1 MKISLARLRSRTTV
15 LLGALLILSGPFTR
29 QLQGQGA
36 LPSISLEVQQELS
49 QQGVDVNEALD
60 LARQLGIN
68 LHNPDQALL
77 QARRLG
83 VPEAD
88 IQKMLAVS
96 RRIKTGQLPTT
107 LLLEPLRIEETEA
120 GIPSYYSIGR
130 EPVEGEQFLPGATEE
145 APPVSPYFG
154 YEFFQG
160 IPEGFDLSAIGPVDD
175 EYLIGFGDELRLTV
189 WGAAEF
195 QYDLQVDREGR
206 IYLPNVGQFTAAGK
220 RLQRFRRDLKK
231 WLGRTYNGLAT
242 TPPTIFMDLTLTR
255 LRPIKVFVL
264 GEVSRPGGYTV
275 PNSSTV
281 FSALYRVGG
290 PLPRGSLRQ
299 IHVIRNGKPKAT
311 VDFYNYLLK
320 GYDKNQVRLTENDH
334 IFIPLRGKTVK
345 IAGEVKRPAIYE
357 VKKKETLADLLE
369 YAGGLTPQ
377 AYTKRLQ
384 IERIIPFAD
393 RKDPSIAR
401 ELIDLDMEPIIA
413 GRRTVQLWDGD
424 SVYVYSILDVV
435 TNAVTVSGAV
445 VQPSTYELGASI
457 RTLNDLI
464 MAADGLAGD
473 AYLGKG
479 DLVRTLNDSTEV
491 IISIDIAKV
500 VQNDPEHNHDLQPRD
515 HLVIYSLEEL
525 RIEEFVTVKGA
536 VKQPD
541 DYPLQQNMTVED
553 LIFKAGG
560 FEENVFFQ
568 LAQLSRLNIE
578 DSPGIERI
586 EIIELSLVGAE
597 TDNGVFTYSEKDD
610 ARRLTLKHR
619 DILYVRSNP
628 DFIPQQHVEIK
639 GEVLFPGAYVLQKEN
654 ESLADLIQRAG
665 GILATGFAQGGRL
678 IREGQRVV
686 VSFEAIMKGDTRSDV
701 ILLDGDQ
708 IVIPRKP
715 NTVAVRGNV
724 GIEGLIKYRRGKKV
738 TYYLDQAGGAQENT
752 LDILLTQANGA
763 TFKLGRRFLIFR
775 QNPVVDEGATI
786 LITSAEEL
794 LPQDRTDLKQVFGE
808 SMAVI
813 TSVLTVLLLT
823 QGLKP

>member
-1 MKISLARLRSRTTV
+1 MRINLARLPSRAPV
-15 LLGALLILSGPFTR
+15 SICALLIFSGPFTR

-36 LPSISLEVQQELS
+36 NPGISQEVQQEMVR
-49 QQGVDVNEALD
+49 QGVEIKEVID
-60 LARQLGIN
+60 LARQLGID
-68 LHNPDQALL
+68 LHNPDKALL

-96 RRIKTGQLPTT
+96 RRFKAGQLPTS
-107 LLLEPLRIEETEA
+107 LLLEPLMIEETEE
-120 GIPSYYSIGR
+120 GGPSYYSIGGV
-130 EPVEGEQFLPGATEE
+130 PVEGEQFLPGEAEE
-145 APPVSPYFG
+145 EPPPVSPYFG
-154 YEFFQG
+154 YQFFQG
-160 IPEGFDLSAIGPVDD
+160 VPEGFDISTVGPVDE

-206 IYLPNVGQFTAAGK
+206 IYLPNVGQFTVAGK
-220 RLQRFRRDLKK
+220 RLRRLRIDLKK
-231 WLGRTYNGLAT
+231 WLGRTYSGLAT
-242 TPPTIFMDLTLTR
+242 LPPTIFMDLTLTR

-264 GEVSRPGGYTV
+264 GEVARPGGYTV

-290 PLPRGSLRQ
+290 PLPGGSLRQ
-299 IHVIRNGKPKAT
+299 IQVIRDGKPKAN

-320 GYDKNQVRLTENDH
+320 GFDSNQVRLTENDH

-357 VKKKETLADLLE
+357 VTDGETLAELLE

-384 IERIIPFAD
+384 IERIIPFPD
-393 RKDPSIAR
+393 RNDPSIAR
-401 ELIDLDMEPIIA
+401 ELRDINLEPIIT
-413 GRRTVQLWDGD
+413 GQRTEQLRDGD
-424 SVYVYSILDVV
+424 SVYVFSILDVV
-435 TNAVTVSGAV
+435 KNEVTVSGAV
-445 VQPSTYELGASI
+445 VQPGTYELGAEI
-457 RTLNDLI
+457 RTLSDLI
-464 MAADGLAGD
+464 MAADSLAGD

-479 DLVRTLNDSTEV
+479 DLVRTLDDSTEV
-491 IISIDIAKV
+491 LISIDIEKV
-500 VQNDPEHNHDLQPRD
+500 IQHDPEHD
-515 HLVIYSLEEL
+515 HLLQARDQLIIYSLKEL
-525 RIEEFVTVKGA
+525 RIEQFVTVKGA
-536 VKQPD
+536 VKQPG
-541 DYPLQQNMTVED
+541 DYPLQYNMTVED

-568 LAQLSRLNIE
+568 SAQLSRLSPE
-578 DSPGIERI
+578 DNPGDKSV
-586 EIIELSLVGAE
+586 EIIELSLVGTKSGE
-597 TDNGVFTYSEKDD
+597 GVFAYGEKDD
-610 ARRLTLKHR
+610 ARRLPLRHR
-619 DILYVRSNP
+619 DVLYVRSDP
-628 DFIPQQHVEIK
+628 KFIPQQHVEIT

-654 ESLADLIQRAG
+654 ETLSDLIQRAG

-701 ILLDGDQ
+701 ILLDNDQ

-738 TYYLDQAGGAQENT
+738 AYYLDQAGGAQENT

-786 LITSAEEL
+786 LITSKEEL
-794 LPQDRTDLKQVFGE
+794 LPEERTDIKQIIGE
-808 SMAVI
+808 SLALA
-813 TSVLTVLLLT
+813 TSVLTILVLTRRL
-823 QGLKP
+823 